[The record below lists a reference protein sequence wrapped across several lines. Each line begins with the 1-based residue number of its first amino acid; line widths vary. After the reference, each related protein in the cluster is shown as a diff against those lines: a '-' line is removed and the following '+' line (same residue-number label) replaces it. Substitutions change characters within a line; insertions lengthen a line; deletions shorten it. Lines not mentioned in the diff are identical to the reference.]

1 MYAYLSLGSNL
12 GDRQALLTEAV
23 RLLRERTGRVVR
35 LSSFVETEPW
45 GFRSDNPFLNT
56 ALCLQTPLDP
66 TALLDATQQM
76 ERDLGRTAKSADGV
90 YADRPIDIDLL
101 LCGDSPLRCNL
112 LLDTPRLTLPHPLMH
127 RRDFVLRPLAEIA
140 PTLVHPTLH
149 RTVAQLLAGL
159 Q

>member
-12 GDRQALLTEAV
+12 GDRHALLTEAV

-45 GFRSDNPFLNT
+45 GFQSDNPFLNA
-56 ALCLQTPLDP
+56 ALCLETPLDP

-76 ERDLGRTAKSADGV
+76 ERDLGRTAKSAGGV
-90 YADRPIDIDLL
+90 YEDRPIDIDLL

>member
-12 GDRQALLTEAV
+12 GDRHALLTEAV

-45 GFRSDNPFLNT
+45 GFQSDNPFLNA
-56 ALCLQTPLDP
+56 ALCLETPLGP

-76 ERDLGRTAKSADGV
+76 ERELGRTAKSAGGV
-90 YADRPIDIDLL
+90 YEDRPIDIDLL
-101 LCGDSPLRCNL
+101 LCGDSPLRCDL

-140 PTLVHPTLH
+140 PMLVHPTLH

>member
-23 RLLRERTGRVVR
+23 RLLRERTGHVVR

-45 GFRSDNPFLNT
+45 GFQSDNPFLNA
-56 ALCLQTPLDP
+56 ALCLQTTLGPLP
-66 TALLDATQQM
+66 LLDATQQM
-76 ERDLGRTAKSADGV
+76 ERELGRTAKSAGGV
-90 YADRPIDIDLL
+90 YEDRPIDIDLL
-101 LCGDSPLRCNL
+101 LCGDSPDRCDL